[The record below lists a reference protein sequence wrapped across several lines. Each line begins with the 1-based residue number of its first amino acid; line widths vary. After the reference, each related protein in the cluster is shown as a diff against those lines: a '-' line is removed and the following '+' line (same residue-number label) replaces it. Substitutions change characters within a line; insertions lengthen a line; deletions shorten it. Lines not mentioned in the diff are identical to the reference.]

1 MEQSFEVIDVEASKV
16 YKTEVEKQ
24 QILEYMKYR
33 APVCMADMVL
43 DKIDQIKDNKKM
55 MEAMEA
61 EADFAEAMEECQDA
75 FEDAKNKLDE
85 LNEQL
90 KYFPYDSKNN
100 QDLDSTE
107 MEYKRGLS
115 MAFMIRAAIG
125 HYNDY
130 NKIGVQNASTTQ
142 QKFDLLNGAMTSIY
156 QCGKTGISGESS
168 G

>member
-90 KYFPYDSKNN
+90 NISRTIPK
-100 QDLDSTE
+100 STRIWTVR
-107 MEYKRGLS
+107 KW
-115 MAFMIRAAIG
+115 
-125 HYNDY
+125 
-130 NKIGVQNASTTQ
+130 
-142 QKFDLLNGAMTSIY
+142 SINVV
-156 QCGKTGISGESS
+156 
-168 G
+168 

>member
-1 MEQSFEVIDVEASKV
+1 MEASKV

-55 MEAMEA
+55 IEAMEA

-90 KYFPYDSKNN
+90 KYFPYDSKIN
-100 QDLDSTE
+100 QDLDSTCLL
-107 MEYKRGLS
+107 YTS
-115 MAFMIRAAIG
+115 C
-125 HYNDY
+125 
-130 NKIGVQNASTTQ
+130 Q
-142 QKFDLLNGAMTSIY
+142 QRRCEDRFSGKHHKQCNRYERDL
-156 QCGKTGISGESS
+156 
-168 G
+168 